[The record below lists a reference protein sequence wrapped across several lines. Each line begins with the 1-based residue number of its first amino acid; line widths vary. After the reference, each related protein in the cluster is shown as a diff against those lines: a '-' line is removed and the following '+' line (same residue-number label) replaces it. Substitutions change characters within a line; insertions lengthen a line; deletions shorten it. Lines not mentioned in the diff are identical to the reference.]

1 MEAGLSLARTGAP
14 PAINVRHEPALQTA
28 VATELDAARS
38 VTAANSS
45 SATAAHDAAQVAPP
59 RRDTPRQDTAQ
70 NIVLDPQSRE
80 VIFREISRRSGEVI
94 DQIPGD
100 AMLKLRAYF
109 REIANP
115 EPDHKVVEK
124 TS

>member
-14 PAINVRHEPALQTA
+14 PAVNVRHEPALQTA
-28 VATELDAARS
+28 VTTELDAARS
-38 VTAANSS
+38 VSAANSS
-45 SATAAHDAAQVAPP
+45 SATAAYDPAQV
-59 RRDTPRQDTAQ
+59 TPHRQDIAQ

-80 VIFREISRRSGEVI
+80 VIFREISVRSGEVI
-94 DQIPGD
+94 DQVPGD
-100 AMLKLRAYF
+100 ATLKLRAYL

-115 EPDHKVVEK
+115 DPDHKTLEK

>member
-38 VTAANSS
+38 ITATNSS
-45 SATAAHDAAQVAPP
+45 GATTAHDSAQVAP
-59 RRDTPRQDTAQ
+59 PRQDTAQ

-80 VIFREISRRSGEVI
+80 VIFREISKRSGEVI
-94 DQIPGD
+94 DQIPGEV
-100 AMLKLRAYF
+100 MLKMRAYQ
-109 REIANP
+109 REVANP
-115 EPDHKVVEK
+115 DPDHKVLEK
-124 TS
+124 TT